1 MSETQLTAQAL
12 SQLLWRLDPMNT
24 GCNAGVGMEDEYDN
38 LAADIAQALAEGQA
52 PREAVTGAFDLW
64 FWEGC
69 LSEGSRADQL
79 EQLLALM
86 AR

>member
-1 MSETQLTAQAL
+1 MSELQLTTQAL
-12 SQLLWRLDPMNT
+12 SQLLWRVDPMNT
-24 GCNAGVGMEDEYDN
+24 GCNAGEGMEDEYDN

-52 PREAVTGAFDLW
+52 PREAVTGAFDEW

-69 LSEGSRADQL
+69 LNEGSRAGQL